1 MTLQQMRYLCAVVD
15 SGYNLS
21 QAAAR
26 VCTSTPAV
34 STQIRSLER
43 DLETEILIRRRGRI
57 LGLTEPGAELVAC
70 ARDILRTVERMRA
83 IGSDFSSPDHG
94 TLTLGLTH
102 MHARYG
108 LIVAIERFRKAYPA
122 VQVIIREL
130 KPTAIFEQ
138 VTSGEVD
145 IGVANESPPPSSKL
159 ARLTLHHSA
168 RNDLSRSVFVPRR
181 HGLLKAGRI
190 SLEELARHPFIMLD
204 SAVTGARLIGKAFAD
219 KGLAPNIVMRATT
232 ADVIKAY
239 VKLGLGVAVLPTIT
253 YDRRADQGLRTI
265 DVTHLF
271 GTTTITIALN
281 PRGHLRRYMYE
292 FISLIEPSCTREK
305 VEFQLRAAA
314 SGR

>member
-1 MTLQQMRYLCAVVD
+1 MPLATDLPKLADFQHSNVITYEPEGPFGAKEAGQGAGTSVLAALANAIYDATGVRLTSLPMT
-15 SGYNLS
+15 
-21 QAAAR
+21 
-26 VCTSTPAV
+26 PEH
-34 STQIRSLER
+34 I
-43 DLETEILIRRRGRI
+43 
-57 LGLTEPGAELVAC
+57 
-70 ARDILRTVERMRA
+70 
-83 IGSDFSSPDHG
+83 
-94 TLTLGLTH
+94 GLTH

-108 LIVAIERFRKAYPA
+108 LIGAIERFRKAYPA

-159 ARLTLHHSA
+159 ARLILHHSA
-168 RNDLSRSVFVPRR
+168 RNNLSRSVFVPRR

-190 SLEELARHPFIMLD
+190 TLEELARHPFIMLD

-219 KGLAPNIVMRATT
+219 KALAPNIVMRATT

-292 FISLIEPSCTREK
+292 FISLIEPSCTQEK